1 MFTTRTGNFPIGFRR
16 GGSPWQKDASG
27 LLAWARDNGF
37 GVLDLGRDS
46 GEIAAVSNAGLKVG
60 SVDLLEWQPM
70 FGADAGARAAS
81 VEKNQSYIKSACE
94 AGARHFFTVI
104 LPADPALPR
113 AENFGYAVE
122 SLKALAP
129 TLEANGADLVI
140 EGWPGPGALC
150 CTPEGYRALFEAV
163 PSGAMGINYDPSHL
177 VRMGIDPLR
186 FLKEFGARVHHV
198 HGKDCAILPDDL
210 YEFGWEQAATFKE
223 SPAFGAAAWRYTI
236 PGQGDSN
243 WGEICRLLVEHDYGG
258 AICIEL
264 EDANYNGSEA
274 GEKAGLI
281 AGAQFL
287 SAC

>member
-16 GGSPWQKDASG
+16 GGSPWQKDLTG
-27 LLAWARDNGF
+27 LLNWSKENGF
-37 GVLDLGRDS
+37 GAIDLGRDPS
-46 GEIAAVSNAGLKVG
+46 EIGAVQDAGLKVG
-60 SVDLLEWQPM
+60 SIDLLGWQPM
-70 FGADAGARAAS
+70 FGADKGARTEAVEKNREFIGRACDAGAR
-81 VEKNQSYIKSACE
+81 N
-94 AGARHFFTVI
+94 FFAVI
-104 LPADPALPR
+104 LPVDTKLPR
-113 AENFGYAVE
+113 AENFGYTVE
-122 SLKALAP
+122 SLGALAP
-129 TLEANGADLVI
+129 TLDEHGAHLVI

-163 PSGAMGINYDPSHL
+163 PSPSMGINYDPSHL
-177 VRMGIDPLR
+177 VRMGIDPIR

-210 YEFGWEQAATFKE
+210 YEYGWEQAATFKK
-223 SPAFGAAAWRYTI
+223 SPDFGEAAWRYTI

-243 WGEICRLLVEHDYGG
+243 WGEICRLLVENNYEG

-274 GEKAGLI
+274 GEKAGLL